1 MNPLADIVL
10 KVSLILST
18 AIGLSMALRGK
29 SAALR
34 HWVLSVGIVC
44 AVTAPLLVSVAP
56 VWHAPIGA
64 KVARPPQ
71 NVPLMASPSERR
83 RGDRSKREGV
93 AATGKPPGQSARL
106 PSGSC

>member
-44 AVTAPLLVSVAP
+44 AVTAPCSSRSRQCGMP
-56 VWHAPIGA
+56 RS
-64 KVARPPQ
+64 ARKWPEPPQ
-71 NVPLMASPSERR
+71 NVPLMVAPMRASRR
-83 RGDRSKREGV
+83 SCATREARCRV
-93 AATGKPPGQSARL
+93 RTAPGQSAGL
-106 PSGSC
+106 PCGSC

>member
-1 MNPLADIVL
+1 MNPLADIIL
-10 KVSLILST
+10 KVSLSLST
-18 AIGLSMALRGK
+18 AMGLSMALRRK

-56 VWHAPIGA
+56 VWHLPIAA

-71 NVPLMASPSERR
+71 NVPLMASPSERV
-83 RGDRSKREGV
+83 EAIV
-93 AATGKPPGQSARL
+93 PGAKALLHRQASGASARFR
-106 PSGSC
+106 SGSC